1 MERAPRADSAFPF
14 LTARERFGFPDP
26 RAADPY
32 GVVGVGGNLSPG
44 MLLSAYEQGIF
55 PWFSDDDPIVWW
67 SPDPRF
73 VLFPESL
80 HVSGSMSKVLKKG
93 PFRIDADRD
102 FRGVIRACSKA
113 SRPGQ
118 NGTWITEDMI
128 AAYTVLHDLGWAH
141 SAEAYRDG
149 RLVGGCY
156 GIRLGRAFFGESMFA
171 LEPNA
176 SKAAFLTLA
185 ERLFADGVAFI
196 DCQVPTDHLRSLGA
210 REFSRSDFLEA
221 LAAAL
226 GGEGRRSDEADRR
239 GSWSA
244 DGVFPIQGTKR

>member
-1 MERAPRADSAFPF
+1 MKNASRADASFPF
-14 LTARERFGFPDP
+14 LDERDRFRFPDP
-26 RAADPY
+26 ETIDRD

-55 PWFSDDDPIVWW
+55 PWFSQTDPIVWW

-73 VLFPESL
+73 VLFPDAL
-80 HVSGSMSKVLKKG
+80 HVSESMRKVLKRG
-93 PFRIDADRD
+93 DFDIETDRD
-102 FRGVIRACSKA
+102 FGSVIRSCSQV

-128 AAYTVLHDLGWAH
+128 ASYTALHELGWAH
-141 SAEAYRDG
+141 SAESYRNG

-171 LEPNA
+171 KEANA

-185 ERLFADGVAFI
+185 RRLFDDGVLFI
-196 DCQVPTDHLRSLGA
+196 DCQVPTDHLRTLGA
-210 REFSRSDFLEA
+210 KEVPRADFLA
-221 LAAAL
+221 SLSAAIGDDSA
-226 GGEGRRSDEADRR
+226 RPAEADRR
-239 GSWSA
+239 GLWGPG
-244 DGVFPIQGTKR
+244 GVFSL